1 MIHERKLSKTLT
13 IDGPLTTCL
22 ATVRA
27 TLNEIECS
35 IAIQNEGFQN
45 LVRGSQ
51 VPMEDVLAKAPSNW
65 YLEASEA
72 RELGLMEAIL

>member
-1 MIHERKLSKTLT
+1 MQ
-13 IDGPLTTCL
+13 
-22 ATVRA
+22 A

-45 LVRGSQ
+45 LIRGSQ
-51 VPMEDVLAKAPSNW
+51 VSIEDVLKNAPSNW

-72 RELGLMEAIL
+72 REVGLIEAIL